1 MIYLFSVKTSPE
13 EHAPFAMTLD
23 WVNSLKSGLQYRL
36 ITSYGARYVRIE
48 YNLLVL
54 TAQYVPGV

>member
-1 MIYLFSVKTSPE
+1 MIYLFFSKNQSRGTRT
-13 EHAPFAMTLD
+13 FAMALD

-54 TAQYVPGV
+54 TAQYVPGA